1 LRDDFSGFLPQP
13 PDSSGGLR
21 RGFTFGLPAHRSF
34 LDKRKFMERA
44 RKPYIPGLMRPG
56 LYGQTGKQ
64 LIAYDSDV
72 MSWTMARSA
81 TV

>member
-1 LRDDFSGFLPQP
+1 
-13 PDSSGGLR
+13 
-21 RGFTFGLPAHRSF
+21 
-34 LDKRKFMERA
+34 MERA